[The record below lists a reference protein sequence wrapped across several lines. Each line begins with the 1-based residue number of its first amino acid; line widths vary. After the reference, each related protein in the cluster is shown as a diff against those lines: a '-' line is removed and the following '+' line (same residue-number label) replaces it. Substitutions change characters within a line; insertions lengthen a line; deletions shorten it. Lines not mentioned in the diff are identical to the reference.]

1 MSLEA
6 FLLSPPIAGILLF
19 LVIVGISKWLS
30 HYSRHSVRELHE
42 TDSYACGQRGVRNY
56 VSPDYSEFFPYAVL
70 FTLVH
75 AAVLL
80 IATAP
85 GGVTFLPSVFIF
97 AIMVMLYLVFRKTN
111 Y

>member
-1 MSLEA
+1 MNLEN
-6 FLLSPPIAGILLF
+6 FLLSPPIALLLIF
-19 LVIVGISKWLS
+19 LAVIGISSWLS
-30 HYSRHSVRELHE
+30 KYSKNLIKGEHE
-42 TDSYACGQRGVRNY
+42 KDSYACGQRGVQNY

-85 GGVTFLPSVFIF
+85 SNVTLLPSLFIL
-97 AIMVMLYLVFRKTN
+97 AIMAILYIIFRKG
-111 Y
+111 